1 MGYFANAGQ
10 LLINFAFGV
19 LVSLVVVRVLLQLVR
34 ANFYNPI
41 CQMLYKLTNPVLMP
55 VHRLIPNWRNLDV
68 AGVLLAWLLS
78 AIKVALLY
86 AMFGVGLRIAG
97 LVVMA
102 LADLVDFVLLLYLA
116 LILVRVLL
124 SFISVERS
132 NPIVPL
138 VIQLTE
144 PLLRPIRRRVPA
156 MGGLDFSP
164 AIVMLAIALMRV
176 LLVAPLSDIGKQL
189 AQAAM

>member
-1 MGYFANAGQ
+1 MGYLANAGQ
-10 LLINFAFGV
+10 LLITFAFGV
-19 LVSLVVVRVLLQLVR
+19 LISLVVIRVLLQLAR

-41 CQMLYKLTNPVLMP
+41 CQMLYKLTNPVMMP
-55 VHRLIPNWRNLDV
+55 LHRLIPNWRNLDV

-78 AIKVALLY
+78 AIKLALLY
-86 AMFGVGLRIAG
+86 AMFGQGLGIAG

-102 LADLVDFVLLLYLA
+102 LADLLDFVLVLYLG
-116 LILVRVLL
+116 LVLMRVLL

-138 VIQLTE
+138 VFQLTE
-144 PLLRPIRRRVPA
+144 PVLRPIRRRVPA

-164 AIVMLAIALMRV
+164 AIAMLAVALMRV
-176 LLVAPLSDIGKQL
+176 LLVMPLLDIGKRL

>member
-1 MGYFANAGQ
+1 MGYLANAGQ

-41 CQMLYKLTNPVLMP
+41 CQFLYKLTNPVLMP
-55 VHRLIPNWRNLDV
+55 LHRLIPNWRNLDV

-78 AIKVALLY
+78 AIKLALLY
-86 AMFGVGLRIAG
+86 AMFGQGLGIAG

-102 LADLVDFVLLLYLA
+102 LADLLDFVLVLYLG
-116 LILVRVLL
+116 LVLMRVLL

-138 VIQLTE
+138 VFQLTE
-144 PLLRPIRRRVPA
+144 PVLRPIRRRVPA

-164 AIVMLAIALMRV
+164 AIAMLAVALMRV
-176 LLVAPLSDIGKQL
+176 LLVMPLLDVGKRL

>member
-1 MGYFANAGQ
+1 MGYLANAGQ

-19 LVSLVVVRVLLQLVR
+19 LVSLVVIRVLLQLAR

-41 CQMLYKLTNPVLMP
+41 CQMLYKLTNPVMMP
-55 VHRLIPNWRNLDV
+55 LHRLIPNWRNLDI

-78 AIKVALLY
+78 AIKLALLY
-86 AMFGVGLRIAG
+86 AMFGQGLRIAG

-102 LADLVDFVLLLYLA
+102 LADLIDFVLLLYLG

-124 SFISVERS
+124 SFVSVERS

-138 VIQLTE
+138 VVQLTE
-144 PLLRPIRRRVPA
+144 PLLRPVRRRVPA
-156 MGGLDFSP
+156 MGGIDFSP
-164 AIVMLAIALMRV
+164 AILMLAIALMRI
-176 LLVAPLSDIGKQL
+176 LLVQPLIDLGTKL
-189 AQAAM
+189 AQAAI